1 MLRVTA
7 ERLAQPIVRPDG
19 DAGELKRWDPLRR
32 FWNSAA
38 GFWGQGGA
46 PMSWFLSGALLLIV
60 LLNLAASYGMNVW
73 HRVIFDALQAS
84 DADTVLLLSTL
95 YVPLLAASVFLSV
108 MQICARM
115 TIQRRWREWLN
126 NLLIDRWLKNS
137 RHFQLN
143 LVGGPHKN
151 PEARIADDVRIATEA
166 PIEFTTGV
174 TTAVLSAVTFIAV
187 LWTIG
192 GAFTFHMHDTAI
204 TIPGFLVVAA
214 VIYAVAASGAM
225 FVIGRRLITVSENK
239 NQAEAEY
246 RYLLTRVRE
255 NGEGIALLKGE
266 DEERSGVDKSFK
278 SVLHTWRD
286 VCIQSM
292 RTTIVS
298 QTSGYI
304 APILPII
311 LCAPKFLDN
320 AMTLGEVMQ
329 AASAFATVQSALNWL
344 VDNYASL
351 AEWAAS
357 ARRVA
362 SLELALDALEGAEIG
377 SGGRIARGGGGGKD
391 AALRLRDVSVTLDD
405 GTTVVHRADVA
416 ISLGEKVL
424 VTGDSGSGKST
435 LARALAGVWPWGK
448 GDIEIAAGGKLL
460 VLPQRPYV
468 PTGTLRRA
476 VAYPDAAQSRSNA
489 ETAKVLEKVELGH
502 LAARLDEEGPWDQ
515 ILSGGEKQ
523 RLAFARLFLHRP
535 DIIVLDEATAALDS
549 RSQDRLMG
557 LLSREFT
564 DATVVSIGHRAELA
578 AFHQRKIVLERSR
591 TGAKLVDEAGGP
603 QPGSA
608 APLLEQRGRFLG
620 AVRDPGVVVS
630 MLGSTDAAD
639 EGGCHVQTRCNESA
653 AHGRSWTSD
662 LKGAL
667 VYLIVGLLFVL
678 ASINVPA

>member
-1 MLRVTA
+1 
-7 ERLAQPIVRPDG
+7 
-19 DAGELKRWDPLRR
+19 
-32 FWNSAA
+32 
-38 GFWGQGGA
+38 
-46 PMSWFLSGALLLIV
+46 
-60 LLNLAASYGMNVW
+60 
-73 HRVIFDALQAS
+73 
-84 DADTVLLLSTL
+84 
-95 YVPLLAASVFLSV
+95 
-108 MQICARM
+108 
-115 TIQRRWREWLN
+115 
-126 NLLIDRWLKNS
+126 
-137 RHFQLN
+137 
-143 LVGGPHKN
+143 
-151 PEARIADDVRIATEA
+151 
-166 PIEFTTGV
+166 
-174 TTAVLSAVTFIAV
+174 
-187 LWTIG
+187 
-192 GAFTFHMHDTAI
+192 
-204 TIPGFLVVAA
+204 
-214 VIYAVAASGAM
+214 VIYAVTASGAM

-255 NGEGIALLKGE
+255 NCEGIALLKGE
-266 DEERSGVDKSFK
+266 DEERNGVDKSFK
-278 SVLHTWRD
+278 SVLRTWRD

-311 LCAPKFLDN
+311 LCAPKFLDS

-329 AASAFATVQSALNWL
+329 AASAFAIVQSALNWL

-362 SLELALDALEGAEIG
+362 SLELALDALERAEIRR
-377 SGGRIARGGGGGKD
+377 GGRIARGGGKD

-405 GTTVVHRADVA
+405 GTAVVHRADVA
-416 ISLGEKVL
+416 IRPGEKVL
-424 VTGDSGSGKST
+424 VTGDSGTGKST

-476 VAYPDAAQSRSNA
+476 VTYPDPAHSRSMA

-502 LAARLDEEGPWDQ
+502 LSEHLDEEGPWDQ

-557 LLSREFT
+557 LLSQEFT
-564 DATVVSIGHRAELA
+564 DATVISIGHRPELA

-591 TGAKLVDEAGGP
+591 KGAELVDEAGGP

-608 APLLEQRGRFLG
+608 APFLEQRGRFLG
-620 AVRDPGVVVS
+620 AVRDAGVVVS
-630 MLGSTDAAD
+630 ILGL
-639 EGGCHVQTRCNESA
+639 HRCSRRRRLSRANA
-653 AHGRSWTSD
+653 M
-662 LKGAL
+662 
-667 VYLIVGLLFVL
+667 
-678 ASINVPA
+678 

>member
-7 ERLAQPIVRPDG
+7 EWPGLLLRRPGADT
-19 DAGELKRWDPLRR
+19 GELKSRDLLRR

-38 GFWGQGGA
+38 GFWGQYGT
-46 PMSWFLSGALLLIV
+46 PVSWLLSGVLLFIV

-84 DADTVLLLSTL
+84 DSDTVLLLSML

-108 MQICARM
+108 MQTCARM
-115 TIQRRWREWLN
+115 TMQRRWRAWLN

-137 RHFQLN
+137 RHYQLN
-143 LVGGPHKN
+143 LVGGTHKN
-151 PEARIADDVRIATEA
+151 PEGRIADDVRIATEA
-166 PIEFTTGV
+166 PIDFATGA
-174 TTAVLSAVTFIAV
+174 TTAVLSAATFIAV

-192 GAFTFHMHDTAI
+192 GAFTFHIHNTAI

-214 VIYAVAASGAM
+214 VIYAVAATGSM
-225 FVIGRRLITVSENK
+225 FVIGRRLITVSEDK

-266 DEERSGVDKSFK
+266 DEERSGVAKSFK
-278 SVLHTWRD
+278 SVLRAWRD
-286 VCIQSM
+286 VCVQSM

-329 AASAFATVQSALNWL
+329 AASAFTIVQSALNWL
-344 VDNYASL
+344 VDNYPRL
-351 AEWAAS
+351 ADWAAS

-362 SLELALDALEGAEIG
+362 SLELALDGLERAEIRR
-377 SGGRIARGGGGGKD
+377 SGRIARGGGKD
-391 AALRLRDVSVTLDD
+391 AALRLRDVSVTLDN
-405 GTTVVHRADVA
+405 GTAVVEGADVA
-416 ISLGEKVL
+416 IKPGEKVL
-424 VTGDSGSGKST
+424 LTGDSGAGKSI
-435 LARALAGVWPWGK
+435 LARALAGVWPWGR

-468 PTGTLRRA
+468 PMGTLRRA
-476 VAYPDAAQSRSNA
+476 VNYPDAAHSRSMA

-502 LAARLDEEGPWDQ
+502 LAGRLDEEGPWDQ

-549 RSQDRLMG
+549 RSQDRMMR

-578 AFHQRKIVLERSR
+578 AFHQRKIVLERRR
-591 TGAKLVDEAGGP
+591 TGAKLVDEAGSP
-603 QPGSA
+603 PR
-608 APLLEQRGRFLG
+608 LT
-620 AVRDPGVVVS
+620 VI
-630 MLGSTDAAD
+630 TN
-639 EGGCHVQTRCNESA
+639 TTN
-653 AHGRSWTSD
+653 
-662 LKGAL
+662 
-667 VYLIVGLLFVL
+667 
-678 ASINVPA
+678 

>member
-1 MLRVTA
+1 MPRVTA
-7 ERLAQPIVRPDG
+7 EGSALPLRRPGADT
-19 DAGELKRWDPLRR
+19 GELKSRDLLRR

-38 GFWGQGGA
+38 GFWGKYGT
-46 PMSWFLSGALLLIV
+46 PVSWFLSGALLFIV
-60 LLNLAASYGMNVW
+60 LLNLGASYGMNVW

-84 DADTVLLLSTL
+84 DSDTVLLLSML

-108 MQICARM
+108 MQTCARM
-115 TIQRRWREWLN
+115 TMQRRWRAWLN

-137 RHFQLN
+137 RHYQLN
-143 LVGGPHKN
+143 LVDGPHKN
-151 PEARIADDVRIATEA
+151 PEGRIADDVRIATEA
-166 PIEFTTGV
+166 PIDFATGV
-174 TTAVLSAVTFIAV
+174 TTAVLSAATFIAV

-192 GAFTFHMHDTAI
+192 GAFTFHVYGMVI
-204 TIPGFLVVAA
+204 TIPGFLVVAS
-214 VIYAVAASGAM
+214 VIYAGAATGSM

-266 DEERSGVDKSFK
+266 DEERSGVAKSFR
-278 SVLHTWRD
+278 SVLRAWRD

-329 AASAFATVQSALNWL
+329 AASAFTIVQSALNWL
-344 VDNYASL
+344 VDNYPRL
-351 AEWAAS
+351 ADWAAS

-362 SLELALDALEGAEIG
+362 SLELALDGLERAEIRQ
-377 SGGRIARGGGGGKD
+377 SDRITLGGGKE
-391 AALRLRDVSVTLDD
+391 AALRLRDLSVTLDD
-405 GTTVVHRADVA
+405 GTAVVEGADVS
-416 ISLGEKVL
+416 IRPGEKVL
-424 VTGDSGSGKST
+424 VTGDSGAGKSI
-435 LARALAGVWPWGK
+435 LARALAGVWPWGR

-468 PTGTLRRA
+468 PMGTLRRA
-476 VAYPDAAQSRSNA
+476 VNYPDAAHSRSMA

-502 LAARLDEEGPWDQ
+502 LAGRLDEEGPWDL

-549 RSQDRLMG
+549 RSQDRMMR

-578 AFHQRKIVLERSR
+578 AFHQRKIVLERRR
-591 TGAKLVDEAGGP
+591 TGAKLVDEAGP
-603 QPGSA
+603 Q
-608 APLLEQRGRFLG
+608 
-620 AVRDPGVVVS
+620 
-630 MLGSTDAAD
+630 TD
-639 EGGCHVQTRCNESA
+639 CHHEY
-653 AHGRSWTSD
+653 D
-662 LKGAL
+662 
-667 VYLIVGLLFVL
+667 
-678 ASINVPA
+678 

>member
-7 ERLAQPIVRPDG
+7 EWPALLLRRPGADT
-19 DAGELKRWDPLRR
+19 GELKSRDLLRR

-38 GFWGQGGA
+38 GFWGKYGT
-46 PMSWFLSGALLLIV
+46 PVSWFLSGALLFIV
-60 LLNLAASYGMNVW
+60 LLNLGASYGMNVW

-84 DADTVLLLSTL
+84 DSDTVLLLSML

-108 MQICARM
+108 MQTCARM
-115 TIQRRWREWLN
+115 TMQRRWRAWLN

-137 RHFQLN
+137 RHYQLN

-151 PEARIADDVRIATEA
+151 PEGRIADDVRIATEA
-166 PIEFTTGV
+166 PIDFATGV
-174 TTAVLSAVTFIAV
+174 TTAVLSAATFIAV

-192 GAFTFHMHDTAI
+192 GAFTFHVHGMVI
-204 TIPGFLVVAA
+204 TIPGFLVVAS
-214 VIYAVAASGAM
+214 VIYAGAATGSM

-266 DEERSGVDKSFK
+266 DEERSGVAKSFK
-278 SVLHTWRD
+278 SVLRAWRD

-329 AASAFATVQSALNWL
+329 AASAFTIVQSALNWL
-344 VDNYASL
+344 VDNYPRL
-351 AEWAAS
+351 ADWAAS

-362 SLELALDALEGAEIG
+362 SLELALDGLERAEIRQ
-377 SGGRIARGGGGGKD
+377 SGRIARGGGKE

-405 GTTVVHRADVA
+405 GTTVVEGADVA
-416 ISLGEKVL
+416 IRPGEKVL
-424 VTGDSGSGKST
+424 LTGDSGAGKSI
-435 LARALAGVWPWGK
+435 LARALAGVWPWGR

-468 PTGTLRRA
+468 PMGTLRRA
-476 VAYPDAAQSRSNA
+476 VNYPDAAHSRSMA

-502 LAARLDEEGPWDQ
+502 LAGRLDEEGPWDQ

-549 RSQDRLMG
+549 RSQDRMMR

-578 AFHQRKIVLERSR
+578 AFHQRKMVLERRR
-591 TGAKLVDEAGGP
+591 TGAKLVDEAGGLP
-603 QPGSA
+603 R
-608 APLLEQRGRFLG
+608 LT
-620 AVRDPGVVVS
+620 VI
-630 MLGSTDAAD
+630 TN
-639 EGGCHVQTRCNESA
+639 TTN
-653 AHGRSWTSD
+653 
-662 LKGAL
+662 
-667 VYLIVGLLFVL
+667 
-678 ASINVPA
+678 

>member
-7 ERLAQPIVRPDG
+7 EWPALLLRRPGADT
-19 DAGELKRWDPLRR
+19 GELKSRDLLRR

-38 GFWGQGGA
+38 GFWGQYGT
-46 PMSWFLSGALLLIV
+46 PVSWFLSGALLFIV

-84 DADTVLLLSTL
+84 DSDTVLLLSML

-108 MQICARM
+108 MQTCARM
-115 TIQRRWREWLN
+115 TMQRRWRAWLN

-137 RHFQLN
+137 RHYQLN

-151 PEARIADDVRIATEA
+151 PEGRIADDVRIATEA
-166 PIEFTTGV
+166 PIDFATGV
-174 TTAVLSAVTFIAV
+174 TTAVLSAATFIAV

-192 GAFTFHMHDTAI
+192 GAFTFHVHGMVI
-204 TIPGFLVVAA
+204 TIPGFLVVAS
-214 VIYAVAASGAM
+214 VIYAGAATGSM

-266 DEERSGVDKSFK
+266 DEERSGVAKSFK
-278 SVLHTWRD
+278 SVLRAWRD

-329 AASAFATVQSALNWL
+329 AASAFTIVQSALNWL
-344 VDNYASL
+344 VDNYPRL
-351 AEWAAS
+351 ADWAAS

-362 SLELALDALEGAEIG
+362 SLELALDGLERAEIRH
-377 SGGRIARGGGGGKD
+377 SGRITRGGGKD

-405 GTTVVHRADVA
+405 GTAVVESADVA
-416 ISLGEKVL
+416 IRPGEKVL
-424 VTGDSGSGKST
+424 LTGDSGAGKSI
-435 LARALAGVWPWGK
+435 LARALAGVWPWGR

-468 PTGTLRRA
+468 PMGTLRRA
-476 VAYPDAAQSRSNA
+476 VNYPDAAHSRSMA

-502 LAARLDEEGPWDQ
+502 LAGRLDEEGPWDQ

-549 RSQDRLMG
+549 RSQDRMMR
-557 LLSREFT
+557 LLAREFT
-564 DATVVSIGHRAELA
+564 GATVVSIGHRAELA
-578 AFHQRKIVLERSR
+578 AFHQRKIVLERRR
-591 TGAKLVDEAGGP
+591 TGAKLVDEAGSP
-603 QPGSA
+603 PR
-608 APLLEQRGRFLG
+608 LT
-620 AVRDPGVVVS
+620 VI
-630 MLGSTDAAD
+630 TN
-639 EGGCHVQTRCNESA
+639 TTN
-653 AHGRSWTSD
+653 
-662 LKGAL
+662 
-667 VYLIVGLLFVL
+667 
-678 ASINVPA
+678 

>member
-7 ERLAQPIVRPDG
+7 EWPALLLRRPG
-19 DAGELKRWDPLRR
+19 AETGELKSRDLLRR

-38 GFWGQGGA
+38 GFWGQYGT
-46 PMSWFLSGALLLIV
+46 PVSWFLSGALLFIV

-84 DADTVLLLSTL
+84 DSDTVLLLSTL
-95 YVPLLAASVFLSV
+95 YVPLLAASVFFSV
-108 MQICARM
+108 MQTCARM
-115 TIQRRWREWLN
+115 TMQRRWRAWLN

-137 RHFQLN
+137 RHYQLN

-151 PEARIADDVRIATEA
+151 PEGRIADDVRIATEA
-166 PIEFTTGV
+166 PIDFATGV
-174 TTAVLSAVTFIAV
+174 TTAILSAATFITV

-192 GAFTFHMHDTAI
+192 GALTFHVDGMAI

-214 VIYAVAASGAM
+214 VIYAVAATGGM

-278 SVLHTWRD
+278 SVLRAWRD

-320 AMTLGEVMQ
+320 SMTLGEVMQ
-329 AASAFATVQSALNWL
+329 AASAFAIVQSALNWL
-344 VDNYASL
+344 VDNYPRL
-351 AEWAAS
+351 ADWAAS

-362 SLELALDALEGAEIG
+362 SLELALDALERAEIRD
-377 SGGRIARGGGGGKD
+377 SGRIARGGGKD

-405 GTTVVHRADVA
+405 GTAVVEGADVA
-416 ISLGEKVL
+416 IGPGEKVL
-424 VTGDSGSGKST
+424 LTGDSGAGKSI
-435 LARALAGVWPWGK
+435 LARALAGVWPWGR

-468 PTGTLRRA
+468 PMGTLRRA
-476 VAYPDAAQSRSNA
+476 VNYPDPAHSRSMA
-489 ETAKVLEKVELGH
+489 ETAKALEKVELGH
-502 LAARLDEEGPWDQ
+502 LAGRLDEEGPWDQ

-549 RSQDRLMG
+549 RSQDRMMR

-578 AFHQRKIVLERSR
+578 AFHQRKIVLERRR
-591 TGAKLVDEAGGP
+591 TGAKLVDE
-603 QPGSA
+603 
-608 APLLEQRGRFLG
+608 
-620 AVRDPGVVVS
+620 
-630 MLGSTDAAD
+630 T
-639 EGGCHVQTRCNESA
+639 
-653 AHGRSWTSD
+653 
-662 LKGAL
+662 GAL
-667 VYLIVGLLFVL
+667 ER
-678 ASINVPA
+678 